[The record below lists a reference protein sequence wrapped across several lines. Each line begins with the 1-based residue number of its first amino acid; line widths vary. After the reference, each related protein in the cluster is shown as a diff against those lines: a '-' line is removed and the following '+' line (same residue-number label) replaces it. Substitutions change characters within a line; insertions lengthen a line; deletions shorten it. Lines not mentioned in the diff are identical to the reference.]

1 MRPLNV
7 HSVPEHAQPDDLEG
21 STAVVIDV
29 LRATTT
35 IVTAL
40 SAGARAVIPCL
51 TIGDALAAAAA
62 LPRESVILGGERG
75 GLPIDGFDLGN
86 SPAEYTRERVD
97 GKTVVLTTTNG
108 TRALLHCREADT
120 VLAGAFANI
129 SALVAELAECPRVE
143 IVCAGTD
150 GRVTD
155 EDLLLAG
162 AIVDRLAE
170 SRDWQLNAA
179 AEATLRGWRATCGN
193 NLTRAERTERIVAAM
208 SAAPGGRNLIEI
220 GMAADIEL
228 SAQRDTA
235 NVVPRYDVS
244 TGEIVA

>member
-7 HSVPEHAQPDDLEG
+7 HSVPEHVQPDDLDG

-35 IVTAL
+35 IITAL
-40 SAGARAVIPCL
+40 ASGARAVIPCL
-51 TIGDALAAAAA
+51 TIGDAIAAAAA
-62 LPRESVILGGERG
+62 LPRESVVLGGERG
-75 GLPIDGFDLGN
+75 GLPIEGFDLGN
-86 SPAEYTRERVD
+86 SPAEYTASHVA

-108 TRALLHCREADT
+108 TRALLHCREADE
-120 VLAGAFANI
+120 VLVAAFANI
-129 SALVAELAECPRVE
+129 SALVAVLAERARVE

-179 AEATLRGWRATCGN
+179 AEATLRGWRATIAN
-193 NLTRAERTERIVAAM
+193 TTRAERTAHIIAAM

-228 SAQRDTA
+228 AAKCDTA
-235 NVVPRYDVS
+235 KIVPRFEAA
-244 TGEIVA
+244 TGEIVAD